1 MDLRLLT
8 VLGMSV
14 VLALVVAAIFYQVSS
29 HASAKGASMEMKD
42 VVVAT
47 EMLPLGLA
55 VKPNHVKLMKMP
67 VDMFPKTAFS
77 KVDDVLDRAVISSIM
92 QDEPL
97 LEGRLAPRGSGM
109 GLAPI
114 IPSGMRA
121 LAVRVNEII
130 GVAGFILPG
139 MRVDVLV
146 TGRPPS
152 NGAVNDMTTTVLQN
166 ITVLSANQQ
175 MQPEARGQAINATV
189 VNVLVTPEQAE
200 ILTLAGNE
208 GKITLILRNAI
219 DQKTDPVPVH
229 ETQELYNGFHKPAPV
244 VVAHAAPKPKPLPPP
259 PAILPPP
266 PPPPA
271 PVVVPDEIIMIR
283 GHEKTVE
290 TIGVRKQQ

>member
-1 MDLRLLT
+1 MDRRLLT

-14 VLALVVAAIFYQVSS
+14 VLALVVAAIFYQVSA
-29 HASAKGASMEMKD
+29 HAQKSSPTLATRD
-42 VVVAT
+42 VVIAT
-47 EMLPLGLA
+47 ETLPLGVA
-55 VKPNHVKLMKMP
+55 IKPNHVKVMKIP
-67 VDMFPKTAFS
+67 ADMVPKTGFA
-77 KVDDVLDRAVISSIM
+77 KVDDVLDRSVISPIM

-114 IPSGMRA
+114 IPTGMRA
-121 LAVRVNEII
+121 VAVRVNEII

-146 TGRPPS
+146 TGHPPT
-152 NGAVNDMTTTVLQN
+152 GATNDVTTTVLQN

-175 MQPEARGQAINATV
+175 MATDKGQAINATV

-200 ILTLAGNE
+200 MLTLAGAD
-208 GKITLILRNAI
+208 GRITLVLRNAT
-219 DQKTDPVPVH
+219 DQKTEPVPIH
-229 ETQELYNGFHKPAPV
+229 DTAELYAGPHKPQPTV
-244 VVAHAAPKPKPLPPP
+244 TVARVMPKAPKFVP
-259 PAILPPP
+259 PPP

-283 GHEKTVE
+283 GREKTVE
-290 TIGVRKQQ
+290 VIGAKKQ

>member
-1 MDLRLLT
+1 MDRRLLT

-29 HASAKGASMEMKD
+29 HASAKSSVSVMRD
-42 VVVAT
+42 VVVAV
-47 EMLPLGLA
+47 EPLPLGLA
-55 VKPNHVKLMKMP
+55 VKPNHVKTVKIP
-67 VDMFPKTAFS
+67 VEMFAKTAFS
-77 KVDDVLDRAVISSIM
+77 KVDDVLDRSVISPIM
-92 QDEPL
+92 ADEPL

-121 LAVRVNEII
+121 MAVRVNEII

-152 NGAVNDMTTTVLQN
+152 GATSDITTTVLQN

-175 MQPEARGQAINATV
+175 MQPDNRGQPISATV

-208 GKITLILRNAI
+208 GRIALVLRNAI
-219 DQKTDPVPVH
+219 DQKIEETKGHDTNGLYSGFKKAPPAQPVRIARAS
-229 ETQELYNGFHKPAPV
+229 KPM
-244 VVAHAAPKPKPLPPP
+244 AAPP
-259 PAILPPP
+259 PPP

-271 PVVVPDEIIMIR
+271 PVVVPEEIIMIR
-283 GHEKTVE
+283 GREKTVE
-290 TIGVRKQQ
+290 VIGTKKQ

>member
-1 MDLRLLT
+1 MDRRLLT

-29 HASAKGASMEMKD
+29 HASAKAPAQNMQD
-42 VVVAT
+42 VVVAV
-47 EMLPLGLA
+47 ELLPLGVA
-55 VKPNHVKLMKMP
+55 IKPNHVKIIKIPVEMK
-67 VDMFPKTAFS
+67 PKTSFG
-77 KVDDVLDRAVISSIM
+77 KVDDVLDRSVISAIM
-92 QDEPL
+92 PDEPL

-121 LAVRVNEII
+121 MAVRVNEVI

-146 TGRPPS
+146 TGRPP
-152 NGAVNDMTTTVLQN
+152 NGASSDVTTTVLQN

-175 MQPEARGQAINATV
+175 MQPDNRGQAINATV
-189 VNVLVTPEQAE
+189 VNVLVTPAQAE

-208 GKITLILRNAI
+208 GRIALVLRNAI
-219 DQKTDPVPVH
+219 DQKI
-229 ETQELYNGFHKPAPV
+229 ETTKGHDTSELYTGFRKAAPAPGPV
-244 VVAHAAPKPKPLPPP
+244 RTAKAAPKPMAAPP
-259 PAILPPP
+259 PPP

-271 PVVVPDEIIMIR
+271 PVNVPEEIIMIR
-283 GHEKTVE
+283 GREKSVE
-290 TIGVRKQQ
+290 VIGTRKQ

>member
-1 MDLRLLT
+1 MDRRLLS

-29 HASAKGASMEMKD
+29 HASAKAPASNMKD
-42 VVVAT
+42 VVIAI
-47 EMLPLGLA
+47 EPLPLGLA
-55 VKPNHVKLMKMP
+55 IKPNHVKIAKMP
-67 VDMFPKTAFS
+67 VEMYPKTAFS
-77 KVDDVLDRAVISSIM
+77 KVDDVLDRSVINPIM
-92 QDEPL
+92 ADEPL

-121 LAVRVNEII
+121 MAVRVNEVI

-146 TGRPPS
+146 TGRPP
-152 NGAVNDMTTTVLQN
+152 NNAVADVTTTVLQN

-175 MQPEARGQAINATV
+175 MQPDARGQAINATV

-208 GKITLILRNAI
+208 GRIALVLRNAI
-219 DQKTDPVPVH
+219 DQKI
-229 ETQELYNGFHKPAPV
+229 ETVKGHDTAELYTGFRKQAPAQPV
-244 VVAHAAPKPKPLPPP
+244 RTAKAAPKPQPVAAPP
-259 PAILPPP
+259 PPP

-271 PVVVPDEIIMIR
+271 PVVVPEEIIMIR
-283 GHEKTVE
+283 GREKTTEV
-290 TIGVRKQQ
+290 IGTKKQ

>member
-1 MDLRLLT
+1 MDRRLLT

-14 VLALVVAAIFYQVSS
+14 VLALVVAAIFYQVSA
-29 HASAKGASMEMKD
+29 HAQAKSPAVATRD
-42 VVVAT
+42 VVIAT
-47 EMLPLGLA
+47 ETLPLGVA
-55 VKPNHVKLMKMP
+55 IKPNHVKVMKVP
-67 VDMFPKTAFS
+67 ADMVPKTGFT
-77 KVDDVLDRAVISSIM
+77 KVDDVLDRSVISPIM

-114 IPSGMRA
+114 IPAGMRA

-146 TGRPPS
+146 TGHPP
-152 NGAVNDMTTTVLQN
+152 NGAANDVTTTVLQN

-175 MQPEARGQAINATV
+175 MAPDKGQAINATV

-200 ILTLAGNE
+200 LLTLAGAD
-208 GKITLILRNAI
+208 GKVTLVLRNAT
-219 DQKTDPVPVH
+219 DQKTDPVPIH
-229 ETQELYNGFHKPAPV
+229 DTSELYTGLHTAKPPV
-244 VVAHAAPKPKPLPPP
+244 TRVARAIPKPPAIVPPP
-259 PAILPPP
+259 PAPA
-266 PPPPA
+266 PA

-283 GHEKTVE
+283 GREKTVE
-290 TIGVRKQQ
+290 VIGTKKP

>member
-1 MDLRLLT
+1 MDRRLLT

-14 VLALVVAAIFYQVSS
+14 VLALVVAAIFYQVSA
-29 HASAKGASMEMKD
+29 HAQAKSPTLATRD
-42 VVVAT
+42 VVIAT
-47 EMLPLGLA
+47 ETLPLGVA
-55 VKPNHVKLMKMP
+55 IKPANVKIMKMP
-67 VDMFPKTAFS
+67 ADMVPKTGFT
-77 KVDDVLDRAVISSIM
+77 KVDDVLDRSVISPIM

-114 IPSGMRA
+114 IPAGMRA

-146 TGRPPS
+146 TGHPPS
-152 NGAVNDMTTTVLQN
+152 GSANDVTTTVLQN

-175 MQPEARGQAINATV
+175 MAPDKGQAINATV

-200 ILTLAGNE
+200 LLTLAGAD
-208 GKITLILRNAI
+208 GKVTLVLRNAT
-219 DQKTDPVPVH
+219 DQKTDPVPIH
-229 ETQELYNGFHKPAPV
+229 DTAELYTGLHSAKPPV
-244 VVAHAAPKPKPLPPP
+244 TRVARVIPKPPSIAP
-259 PAILPPP
+259 PPP

-283 GHEKTVE
+283 GREKTVE
-290 TIGVRKQQ
+290 VIGTKKP

>member
-1 MDLRLLT
+1 MDRRLLS

-29 HASAKGASMEMKD
+29 HAVAKPTPTYRD

-47 EMLPLGLA
+47 EQLPLGLA
-55 VKPNHVKLMKMP
+55 IKPNHVKLAKIP
-67 VDMFPKTAFS
+67 VEMVPKNGFT
-77 KVDDVLDRAVISSIM
+77 KVDDVLDRSVISSIM
-92 QDEPL
+92 SDEPL
-97 LEGRLAPRGSGM
+97 LEGRLAPRGSGF

-114 IPSGMRA
+114 IPTGMRA
-121 LAVRVNEII
+121 MAVRVNEII

-146 TGRPPS
+146 TGRPPAGS
-152 NGAVNDMTTTVLQN
+152 IADVTTTVLQN

-175 MQPEARGQAINATV
+175 MQPDAKGQAINATV

-200 ILTLAGNE
+200 ILTLAGNS
-208 GKITLILRNAI
+208 GRVALVLRNAI
-219 DQKTDPVPVH
+219 DQKIEEVRGH
-229 ETQELYNGFHKPAPV
+229 ETQELYTGLK
-244 VVAHAAPKPKPLPPP
+244 KTPPP
-259 PAILPPP
+259 SLGTRAAARPRVTPPP

-283 GHEKTVE
+283 GREKTVE
-290 TIGVRKQQ
+290 TIGAKRQQ

>member
-1 MDLRLLT
+1 MDRRLLT

-14 VLALVVAAIFYQVSS
+14 VLALVVAAIFYQVSKNGQK
-29 HASAKGASMEMKD
+29 AAPTLATRD
-42 VVVAT
+42 VVIAT
-47 EMLPLGLA
+47 ETLPLGVA
-55 VKPNHVKLMKMP
+55 IKPNNVKIMKMP
-67 VDMFPKTAFS
+67 IDVVPKTGFI
-77 KVDDVLDRAVISSIM
+77 KVDDVLDRSVISPIM

-114 IPSGMRA
+114 IPTGMRA

-146 TGRPPS
+146 TGHPPAGS
-152 NGAVNDMTTTVLQN
+152 ANDVTTTVLQN

-175 MQPEARGQAINATV
+175 MAPDKGQAINATV

-200 ILTLAGNE
+200 MLTLAGAD
-208 GKITLILRNAI
+208 GRITLVLRNAT
-219 DQKTDPVPVH
+219 DQKTEPVPIH
-229 ETQELYNGFHKPAPV
+229 DTNELYSGQRKAPV
-244 VVAHAAPKPKPLPPP
+244 VVARAMAPRPQPKFVP
-259 PAILPPP
+259 PPP

-271 PVVVPDEIIMIR
+271 PPVVVPDEVIMIR
-283 GHEKTVE
+283 GNAKTVE
-290 TIGVRKQQ
+290 VIGARKQ